1 MASYKYIFSLNNLS
15 KTWPGGKKL
24 FDNINLSFLPNAK
37 IGIVG
42 INGSGKS
49 TFLKILSEIDQEFGG
64 EIIKAEGIKIGYLS
78 QEPELDNSKNV
89 IENVSVG
96 AQEKIDLL
104 KKYNDLSMNY
114 SEDIADELAKLQE
127 EIETKDLWDL
137 DSKINQAME
146 ALRCPDS
153 EKDIDSL
160 SGGEK
165 RRIAI
170 CKLLLEEPDLL
181 LLDEPT
187 NHLDS
192 ETVAWLENYL
202 QNYQGTVILIT
213 HDRYFLDNI
222 TEWILELDRGKAIP
236 YEGNYSKWLVQKQK
250 RIELEI
256 KHENARL
263 RRLKNEVDWISS
275 SPKARQAKSKAR
287 ISNYENLLNS
297 KNIQAVED
305 PQIII
310 PNAPR
315 LGDLVLEVN
324 NLKKVIEDKIL
335 IEDLSFK
342 IPKGA
347 ILGIIG
353 ANGAGKTTLFNII
366 SGDTK
371 LDEGAIRLGDTVQL
385 SYVDQSRESLDS
397 SKTVWEEISDGN
409 DIIEI
414 NSTTIN
420 TRAYTSAFNFKGT
433 DQQKKVGQ
441 LSGGE
446 RNRVHLA
453 KVLKSGAN
461 MILLDE
467 PTNDLDVETLYALE
481 YALDK
486 FSGCAMLISHD
497 RWFLDRICTHIL
509 AFEGNSHIEFFEGS
523 YSDYLL
529 DKRARLGNEHEVPSR
544 IKYKKFSR

>member
-127 EIETKDLWDL
+127 EIEIKDLWDL

-153 EKDIDSL
+153 EKDIESL

-165 RRIAI
+165 RRVAI

-297 KNIQAVED
+297 KNIQAIDD

-366 SGDTK
+366 SGDIK
-371 LDEGAIRLGDTVQL
+371 LDEGTIRLGDTVQL

-397 SKTVWEEISDGN
+397 AKTVWEEISDGN

-486 FSGCAMLISHD
+486 FSGCAMIISHD

-509 AFEGNSHIEFFEGS
+509 AFEGNSHIEFYEGS
-523 YSDYLL
+523 YSDYLI

>member
-1 MASYKYIFSLNNLS
+1 MASYKYIFSLNDLS

-24 FDNINLSFLPNAK
+24 FDNVNLSFLPNAK

-78 QEPELDNSKNV
+78 QEPELDHSKNV
-89 IENVSVG
+89 IENVSIG

-165 RRIAI
+165 RRVAI
-170 CKLLLEEPDLL
+170 CKLLLQEPDLL

-213 HDRYFLDNI
+213 HDRFFLDNI

-297 KNIQAVED
+297 KNIQTVED

-366 SGDTK
+366 SGDAK
-371 LDEGAIRLGDTVQL
+371 FDEGSIRLGDTVQL
-385 SYVDQSRESLDS
+385 SYVDQSRETLDS

-486 FSGCAMLISHD
+486 FSGCAMIISHD
-497 RWFLDRICTHIL
+497 RWFLDRVCTHIL

>member
-15 KTWPGGKKL
+15 KIWPGGKKL
-24 FDNINLSFLPNAK
+24 FDDINLSFLPNAK

-89 IENVSVG
+89 LENVSVG
-96 AQEKIDLL
+96 VKEKIDLL

-114 SEDIADELAKLQE
+114 SENIADELAKLQE

-153 EKDIDSL
+153 EKDIESL

-165 RRIAI
+165 RRVAI

-187 NHLDS
+187 NHLDP

-366 SGDTK
+366 SGNTK

-486 FSGCAMLISHD
+486 FSGCAMIISHD

-523 YSDYLL
+523 YSDYLI
-529 DKRARLGNEHEVPSR
+529 DKRGRLGNDHEVPSR

>member
-127 EIETKDLWDL
+127 EIEIKDLWDL

-153 EKDIDSL
+153 EKDIESL

-165 RRIAI
+165 RRVAI

-297 KNIQAVED
+297 KNIQAIDD

-366 SGDTK
+366 SGDIK
-371 LDEGAIRLGDTVQL
+371 LDEGSIRLGDTVQL

-397 SKTVWEEISDGN
+397 AKTVWEEISDGN

-486 FSGCAMLISHD
+486 FSGCAMIISHD

-509 AFEGNSHIEFFEGS
+509 AFEGNSHIEFYEGS
-523 YSDYLL
+523 YSDYLI

>member
-1 MASYKYIFSLNNLS
+1 MSSYQYIFSLENLS
-15 KTWPGGKKL
+15 KTWSGGKTL
-24 FDNINLSFLPNAK
+24 FENINLSFLPNAK

-42 INGSGKS
+42 VNGSGKS
-49 TFLKILSEIDQEFGG
+49 TFLKILSGIDTEYNG
-64 EIIKAEGIKIGYLS
+64 EIVAAKGIKVGYLA
-78 QEPELDNSKNV
+78 QEPELDNAKNV
-89 IENVSVG
+89 FENVCEG
-96 AQEKIDLL
+96 AKEKLSLIE
-104 KKYNDLSMNY
+104 KYNELSMNY
-114 SEDIADELAKLQE
+114 SEEIADDLAKLQD
-127 EIETKDLWDL
+127 EIEAKDLWDL
-137 DSKINQAME
+137 DSKIEQAMD
-146 ALRCPDS
+146 ALRCPD
-153 EKDIDSL
+153 KLKVINKL

-165 RRIAI
+165 RRVAI

-187 NHLDS
+187 NHLDP

-202 QNYQGTVILIT
+202 KNYKGTVILIT
-213 HDRYFLDNI
+213 HDRFFLDNI

-236 YEGNYSKWLVQKQK
+236 YEGNYSRWLIQKQK
-250 RIELEI
+250 RIELET

-263 RRLKNEVDWISS
+263 RRLKSEVNWISS
-275 SPKARQAKSKAR
+275 SPKARQSKSKAR
-287 ISNYENLLNS
+287 INNYETLLS
-297 KNIQAVED
+297 KENIQSIDD

-315 LGDLVLEVN
+315 LGDLVIELN
-324 NLKKVIEDKIL
+324 DLKKVIEDKVL
-335 IEDLSFK
+335 FEDLSFK
-342 IPKGA
+342 VPKGA
-347 ILGIIG
+347 IVGIIG
-353 ANGAGKTTLFNII
+353 ANGVGKTTLFNII
-366 SGDTK
+366 SDK
-371 LDEGAIRLGDTVQL
+371 LDATDGLVRLGETVNL
-385 SYVDQSRESLDS
+385 SYVDQSRETLDAV
-397 SKTVWEEISDGN
+397 KTVWEEISEGN

-420 TRAYTSAFNFKGT
+420 TRAYTSAFNFKGS

-461 MILLDE
+461 VLLLDE

-486 FSGCAMLISHD
+486 FSGCAMIISHD
-497 RWFLDRICTHIL
+497 RWFLDRLCTHIL
-509 AFEGNSHIEFFEGS
+509 AFEGNSNVEWFEGS
-523 YSDYLL
+523 YSEYIEDR
-529 DKRARLGNEHEVPSR
+529 KRRLGDEGEIPSR

>member
-397 SKTVWEEISDGN
+397 SRTVWEEISDGN

>member
-433 DQQKKVGQ
+433 DQQKKVDQ

-486 FSGCAMLISHD
+486 FSGCAMIISHD

>member
-1 MASYKYIFSLNNLS
+1 
-15 KTWPGGKKL
+15 
-24 FDNINLSFLPNAK
+24 
-37 IGIVG
+37 
-42 INGSGKS
+42 
-49 TFLKILSEIDQEFGG
+49 
-64 EIIKAEGIKIGYLS
+64 
-78 QEPELDNSKNV
+78 
-89 IENVSVG
+89 
-96 AQEKIDLL
+96 
-104 KKYNDLSMNY
+104 
-114 SEDIADELAKLQE
+114 
-127 EIETKDLWDL
+127 
-137 DSKINQAME
+137 
-146 ALRCPDS
+146 
-153 EKDIDSL
+153 
-160 SGGEK
+160 
-165 RRIAI
+165 
-170 CKLLLEEPDLL
+170 
-181 LLDEPT
+181 
-187 NHLDS
+187 
-192 ETVAWLENYL
+192 
-202 QNYQGTVILIT
+202 
-213 HDRYFLDNI
+213 LDNI

-263 RRLKNEVDWISS
+263 RRLKNEVDWVSS

-342 IPKGA
+342 MPKGA

-433 DQQKKVGQ
+433 DQQKKVDQ

-486 FSGCAMLISHD
+486 FSGCAMIISHD

-529 DKRARLGNEHEVPSR
+529 DKRARLGNEHEIPSR

>member
-64 EIIKAEGIKIGYLS
+64 EILKAEGIKIGYLS

-342 IPKGA
+342 MPKGA

-486 FSGCAMLISHD
+486 FSGCAMIISHD

>member
-1 MASYKYIFSLNNLS
+1 MSSNQYIFSLQDLS
-15 KTWPGGKKL
+15 KSWPGGKTL
-24 FDNINLSFLPNAK
+24 FENINLSFLPNAK

-49 TFLKILSEIDQEFGG
+49 TFLKILSGIDKEFNG
-64 EIIKAEGIKIGYLS
+64 EIVADKSIKIGYLP
-78 QEPELDNSKNV
+78 QEPELDSSKNV
-89 IENVSVG
+89 FENISIAVKD
-96 AQEKIDLL
+96 KIDLL
-104 KKYNDLSMNY
+104 NKYNELSMNY
-114 SEDIADELAKLQE
+114 SEEIADDLSKIQE
-127 EIETKDLWDL
+127 EIESKDLWDL
-137 DSKINQAME
+137 DSKIEQAMQ
-146 ALRCPDS
+146 ALRCP
-153 EKDIDSL
+153 EKEKNVSLL

-165 RRIAI
+165 RRVAI

-187 NHLDS
+187 NHLDP

-202 QNYQGTVILIT
+202 MTYEGTVILIT
-213 HDRYFLDNI
+213 HDRFFLDNI

-236 YEGNYSKWLVQKQK
+236 YEGNYSKWLIQKKK
-250 RIELEI
+250 RVELEV

-275 SPKARQAKSKAR
+275 SPKARQTKSKAR
-287 ISNYENLLNS
+287 INNYEALLDS
-297 KNIQAVED
+297 KNVQSIDD

-315 LGDLVLEVN
+315 LGDLVLEIN
-324 NLKKVIEDKIL
+324 NLKKIIEDKIL
-335 IEDLSFK
+335 IEKLSFK
-342 IPKGA
+342 MPKGA
-347 ILGIIG
+347 IVGVVG
-353 ANGAGKTTLFNII
+353 ANGVGKTTLFNII
-366 SGDTK
+366 SDN
-371 LDEGAIRLGDTVQL
+371 LEPSEGSVRLGETVNL
-385 SYVDQSRESLDS
+385 GYVDQSRESLDS
-397 SKTVWEEISDGN
+397 SKTVWEEISEGN
-409 DIIEI
+409 DVVEI

-420 TRAYTSAFNFKGT
+420 TRAYTSSFNFKGT

-461 MILLDE
+461 VILLDE
-467 PTNDLDVETLYALE
+467 PTNDLDVETLHALE
-481 YALDK
+481 YAIEK
-486 FSGCAMLISHD
+486 FSGCVMIISHD

-509 AFEGNSHIEFFEGS
+509 AFEGNSHVEWFEGN
-523 YSDYLL
+523 YLDYVQ
-529 DKRARLGNEHEVPSR
+529 DRKNRFGEENEIPSK